1 MDHVSKSG
9 DELMKNKT
17 LGPWGSSIKQ
27 VRKIFQKTNISNPL
41 IAHVGVRNRESEI
54 LVFQKILRTYLMGG
68 PLFESPLVSKS
79 TKGKSG
85 LQCGHNYKSVRFFC
99 QKQKLFI
106 YIFRNLL
113 FIFFGHFVDFQGQN
127 MMKSICMVSQKSP
140 FPKCDRYISG
150 NIIQY

>member
-54 LVFQKILRTYLMGG
+54 LVFQKILHTYLMGG
-68 PLFESPLVSKS
+68 LLFESPLVSKTPRVRVVYS
-79 TKGKSG
+79 AVITINPCDFFVRSKSFLYTFSETSG
-85 LQCGHNYKSVRFFC
+85 CYKKTERTVHFFRTFCRFSGPEYDDVNF
-99 QKQKLFI
+99 
-106 YIFRNLL
+106 Y
-113 FIFFGHFVDFQGQN
+113 GQSKITLSK
-127 MMKSICMVSQKSP
+127 M
-140 FPKCDRYISG
+140 
-150 NIIQY
+150 